1 MLNRWPTKDAF
12 IRDAVIHAMLYRDDP
27 GGDPTQSIS
36 MLEVIA
42 ETDSFSAGV
51 GAVVDQL
58 EQYGIALD
66 AGEQVHGR
74 HTEGIGYPEEL
85 VDADVADAVL
95 YFREVPLVDV
105 RHEGKLLL
113 RDALGLAHL
122 HDVLAQLP
130 SFVEIIHM
138 VKAI

>member
-1 MLNRWPTKDAF
+1 MPGLPGGKERALEVGDAF
-12 IRDAVIHAMLYRDDP
+12 GFAQAHLMP
-27 GGDPTQSIS
+27 GGV
-36 MLEVIA
+36 LA
-42 ETDSFSAGV
+42 EQQIGH
-51 GAVVDQL
+51 
-58 EQYGIALD
+58 E
-66 AGEQVHGR
+66 R
-74 HTEGIGYPEEL
+74 HAEGIGYPEEL

-105 RHEGKLLL
+105 RHEGELLL

-130 SFVEIIHM
+130 SFVEIIHT